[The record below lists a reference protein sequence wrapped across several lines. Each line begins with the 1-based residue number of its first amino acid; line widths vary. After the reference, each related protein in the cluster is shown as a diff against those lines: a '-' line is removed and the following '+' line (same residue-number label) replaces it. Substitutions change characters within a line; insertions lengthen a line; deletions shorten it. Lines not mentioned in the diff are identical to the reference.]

1 MLAAAAA
8 LRLALSLPG
17 SVWLAVPLLRISSLF
32 PQNSQHFPS
41 LWLPQNAHPQQ
52 FPEEKALAAALFLL
66 LRAVFLSFLNHQEGK
81 SGENDNSEE
90 AQGEENAPP
99 ASFRGLFV
107 PFARL
112 LRPAW
117 LWVAFSQFFLAFSS
131 SGGEN
136 AVLAVFK
143 QLCTFAAPLL
153 LVVCGVNA
161 AVVFLWSARRFC
173 ERFVAGGEDDGEYE
187 FSDGDDGEG
196 ASGCGVGRSGV
207 AKAAVVVIA
216 LLAAF
221 GALFELYVALHV
233 EGLPATMGAVVG
245 VLGVAMVLLC
255 GISLWSEGG
264 VLTDAPLVS
273 LLAAHA
279 VRRASVL
286 LGSEVATSS
295 ASTAAAAA
303 AAAGKKVAAR
313 AARASAASVVD
324 WLLPLPV
331 ARKPAA
337 ASSSGVSDDGVFA
350 DVVGVVRDLV
360 TFDDVV
366 MLLLLLFAFWGGR
379 WAAQAKTHFALY
391 FPGDEDDAD
400 ASDLYEDEDLGDRI
414 RRVLLRLWHVVQP
427 STFPAAMLILL
438 YTHFVMVLF
447 GDVPGIAPGW
457 FILEAC
463 AALGTGFVALL
474 REAYSDDDDDTH
486 YHAD

>member
-41 LWLPQNAHPQQ
+41 FWLPQNAHPQQ
-52 FPEEKALAAALFLL
+52 FPEEKALAAALFLF
-66 LRAVFLSFLNHQEGK
+66 LRAGFLSFLDHQVG
-81 SGENDNSEE
+81 G
-90 AQGEENAPP
+90 NAHP

-112 LRPAW
+112 LRPAL
-117 LWVAFSQFFLAFSS
+117 LWVAFSQVFLAFTSN
-131 SGGEN
+131 GGEN
-136 AVLAVFK
+136 AVLAAFK

-161 AVVFLWSARRFC
+161 AVVCLWSARRFC
-173 ERFVAGGEDDGEYE
+173 FVLGV
-187 FSDGDDGEG
+187 DDGEG
-196 ASGCGVGRSGV
+196 ASVCGVGRSG
-207 AKAAVVVIA
+207 ATKAAAVVIA

-221 GALFELYVALHV
+221 VAAFELSAALYV
-233 EGLPATMGAVVG
+233 EGLPATMGFVVG
-245 VLGVAMVLLC
+245 VLSVVMLLLFV
-255 GISLWSEGG
+255 ISLWSEGS

-279 VRRASVL
+279 LRRASVL

-295 ASTAAAAA
+295 AAATTASSA
-303 AAAGKKVAAR
+303 AAAGKKIAAR
-313 AARASAASVVD
+313 AARASAASIVD

-337 ASSSGVSDDGVFA
+337 AATSGVGDAGVFA
-350 DVVGVVRDLV
+350 DVIDVVRDLA
-360 TFDDVV
+360 TFDDVL
-366 MLLLLLFAFWGGR
+366 MLLFLLFAIWGGR
-379 WAAQAKTHFALY
+379 WAAQAKHFALD
-391 FPGDEDDAD
+391 FPGDEDGAD
-400 ASDLYEDEDLGDRI
+400 ASGLYEDLDLGDRI
-414 RRVLLRLWHVVQP
+414 RRAMSRLWNVIQTNPTAV
-427 STFPAAMLILL
+427 LILL

-457 FILEAC
+457 FVLEAF

-474 REAYSDDDDDTH
+474 WEASRDENITH